1 MRVWWCC
8 IDSAYFQGMGM
19 QGFQLRSPAAIRRR
33 GRASHPGLRYSP
45 SSSIVFPLPLTGTI
59 AIHPRACM
67 QGQEGQ
73 VQQSHSRAR
82 GCSTQFVRNSSFAE
96 CASYFSGALLKNEFR
111 RAQAHTS
118 TDFQFQPGHPGH
130 HALPEFGPITA
141 QVIVRRW
148 NFDFHIALRRCSILS
163 LVILRST
170 IGPSQ
175 F

>member
-1 MRVWWCC
+1 MWWCC
-8 IDSAYFQGMGM
+8 IDSAYFQGMGT

-33 GRASHPGLRYSP
+33 GRALHPGPRCSP
-45 SSSIVFPLPLTGTI
+45 SSSVVFPLPLTGTI
-59 AIHPRACM
+59 ATHPGACM

-96 CASYFSGALLKNEFR
+96 CASHFSGALLKNEFR

-130 HALPEFGPITA
+130 HALPKFGPITT
-141 QVIVRRW
+141 QIIVRRRIL
-148 NFDFHIALRRCSILS
+148 DFHIALRSCSISSLKILS
-163 LVILRST
+163 LAI
-170 IGPSQ
+170 
-175 F
+175 